1 MASSFDKKLAKAK
14 TKMKKVVKPTVRK
27 AGKATV
33 GAGKLITAAG
43 YKGVGRKTSNA
54 GRAAVKASKVK
65 SAQSAI
71 NAALKASDKNESLKF
86 RLTTRMAIIIGDE

>member
-27 AGKATV
+27 TGKAAV

-65 SAQSAI
+65 DLKSAQPAI
-71 NAALKASDKNESLKF
+71 NAALKASGKK
-86 RLTTRMAIIIGDE
+86 

>member
-65 SAQSAI
+65 DLNLLNQPSM
-71 NAALKASDKNESLKF
+71 LL
-86 RLTTRMAIIIGDE
+86 